1 MAVHAERIALRT
13 ARALALAAH
22 QNKGQCMSIDYE
34 KLGVFYLGRE
44 FDPAANALKDD
55 LVLYDAKDLTTHA
68 ICVGMTGSGKTG
80 LCLSLLE
87 EAAIDGIP
95 AICIDPKGDLGN
107 LLLAFP
113 NLAPA
118 DFEPWVDPA
127 EAQRKG
133 MTPAQFAAKTAETW
147 KNGIAEWGQPPE
159 RIAKF
164 RDAVDVAI
172 YTPGAE
178 TGLPLSVLRSFAPP
192 PPEQLA
198 DSAALRDRIGAVV
211 SGLLSLLGRDADP
224 LQSREHILL
233 ANIIETTWRGGTGLD
248 MAGLINAVQKPPFEK
263 IGAFDLETF
272 FPAKERL
279 ALAMAINNL
288 LASPGFATWMNGEP
302 LDAQRLLYTPEGK
315 PRLSI
320 ISIGHLGDAERMF
333 IVTLLLNEVIGWMR
347 NQPGT
352 SSLRAILYMD
362 EIFGYF
368 PPSANPPSKLPML
381 TLLKQARAFG
391 LGCVLATQN
400 PVDLDYKGLANCGT
414 WLIGRLQTER
424 DKARLIEGLE
434 GALGGG
440 YDRAE
445 LDRMMSALT
454 QRVFLMRN
462 IHDDAPFLMRSRWAL
477 SYLRGPMTGPE
488 IMRVMAP
495 RKAARAAALAAAT
508 PTTAAAA
515 TATAAAPAGA
525 PNATPVAAPR
535 PALPA
540 EVPEYF
546 LPATRG
552 DGPIEYRPAVMGL
565 ARLHFVDAKL
575 KLDHWT
581 PTALLAPLA
590 DDGRSV
596 DWASGSVVPELKSR
610 LTRDPAAGTGFAELP
625 AAALRAASYPAFGK
639 ALAAHLYET
648 ARASVLVADAL
659 KQVSAP
665 EESEGDFRARLSH
678 VAREQ
683 RDAEADALRRK
694 YQPKLTTLQD
704 QIRRAAERKAREE
717 SQASQQKLQ
726 TAMTVGASILGAFL
740 GRKTLSAG
748 NIGRATTAAR
758 SAARIGREKEDVER
772 ANENLEVLQ
781 RRLQDLEAEFE
792 TESARLA
799 AAHETASIGL
809 RSVAVTP
816 RKSDLAIGEIALV
829 WQPWRRGADGFP
841 APAHE

>member
-1 MAVHAERIALRT
+1 
-13 ARALALAAH
+13 
-22 QNKGQCMSIDYE
+22 MSIDYE

-44 FDPAANALKDD
+44 FDPAANAIKDD

-68 ICVGMTGSGKTG
+68 VCVGMTGSGKTG

-133 MTPAQFAAKTAETW
+133 VTPAQLAAKTAETW
-147 KNGIAEWGQPPE
+147 KNGIAEWGQSPE

-198 DSAALRDRIGAVV
+198 DASALRDRIGAVV
-211 SGLLSLLGRDADP
+211 SGLLSLLGRNADP

-233 ANIIETTWRGGTGLD
+233 ANILETTWRGGTGLD
-248 MAGLINAVQKPPFEK
+248 MAGLINAVQKPPFDR

-272 FPAKERL
+272 FPAKDRL

-288 LASPGFATWMNGEP
+288 LASPGFSTWMSGEP

-368 PPSANPPSKLPML
+368 PPSANPPSKTPML

-454 QRVFLMRN
+454 QRVFLVRN
-462 IHDDAPFLMRSRWAL
+462 IHDDTPFLMKSRWAL

-488 IMRVMAP
+488 ITRIMAP
-495 RKAARAAALAAAT
+495 RKTARAAAAAVAAPAAAVSS
-508 PTTAAAA
+508 P
-515 TATAAAPAGA
+515 AAAP
-525 PNATPVAAPR
+525 AAPR

-540 EVPEYF
+540 DVTEYF

-552 DGPIEYRPAVMGL
+552 EGPIEYRPAVMGL
-565 ARLHFVDAKL
+565 ARLHFVDANL

-581 PTALLAPLA
+581 TIATLAPFA
-590 DDGRSV
+590 DDGKSV
-596 DWASGSVVPELKSR
+596 DWAAGTASPDLKSR
-610 LTRDPAAGTGFAELP
+610 LTRAPADGASFAELP

-648 ARASVLVADAL
+648 ARASVLSADAL
-659 KQVSAP
+659 KQVSNP
-665 EESEGDFRARLSH
+665 EEREGDFRARLAH

-683 RDAEADALRRK
+683 RDAEVEALRRK

-704 QIRRAAERKAREE
+704 QIRRAEERRAREQ
-717 SQASQQKLQ
+717 SQVSQQKLN
-726 TAMTVGASILGAFL
+726 TAMSVGASILGAFL

-748 NIGRATTAAR
+748 NIGRATSAAR
-758 SAARIGREKEDVER
+758 SAARIGREAEDVER
-772 ANENLEVLQ
+772 ATENLEVLQ
-781 RRLQDLEAEFE
+781 QRLQALEAEFAA
-792 TESARLA
+792 ESARIA
-799 AAHETASIGL
+799 AAHETSSIAL
-809 RSVAVTP
+809 RQVAVTP

-841 APAHE
+841 APAHD